1 MNIRLNIS
9 DPNGM
14 KKFVQAAESNDSS
27 VLVSKEGFRNVF
39 DGASIM
45 SMMYLLST
53 NIIVNCESCSNALK
67 QIMDSYMV

>member
-14 KKFVQAAESNDSS
+14 KKFVQAAESNDSN

-53 NIIVNCESCSNALK
+53 NIIVKCESCSNELK

>member
-14 KKFVQAAESNDSS
+14 KKFVQAAESNDAS

-39 DGASIM
+39 DGAAIM

-53 NIIVNCESCSNALK
+53 PRGDDLG
-67 QIMDSYMV
+67 